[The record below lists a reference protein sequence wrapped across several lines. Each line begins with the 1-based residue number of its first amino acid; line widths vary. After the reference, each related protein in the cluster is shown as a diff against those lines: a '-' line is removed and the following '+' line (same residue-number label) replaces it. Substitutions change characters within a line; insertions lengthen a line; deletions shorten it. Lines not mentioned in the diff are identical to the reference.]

1 MNFVALVYIIDVKPF
16 EKAELN
22 FLNIINE
29 IIGLFGSYIVL
40 ELQKSLYSP
49 DELITIGSYAVFLFY
64 LSAFVNLLTIAL
76 LASCSTYK

>member
-1 MNFVALVYIIDVKPF
+1 MFGFFLINIRRLTMLSLAMNIKDMGWLQLQVFIQLNFVALVYIIDVKPF

-40 ELQKSLYSP
+40 EL
-49 DELITIGSYAVFLFY
+49 
-64 LSAFVNLLTIAL
+64 
-76 LASCSTYK
+76 